1 MSRRDVNYIYLQQ
14 QLLYFGMLENAKE
27 FDRMYKAG
35 EISKERFEEAQKSV
49 SLIRDNY
56 MQMSYF
62 MLQLDKPYK
71 GKERKEW
78 EAKNKSL
85 YDALD
90 GYSKEALY
98 DTSKSALE
106 DFKKLIEEEKS
117 KKEIVDEPRED

>member
-35 EISKERFEEAQKSV
+35 EISRERFEEAQKSV

-85 YDALD
+85 YDALE

-106 DFKKLIEEEKS
+106 DFRKLIEEEKS
-117 KKEIVDEPRED
+117 KKEIKDESGED